1 MMWETL
7 GTVRDLGRLQDI
19 ASVLIR
25 WGFGDVVK
33 RMGMAGVLEKAGRLL
48 HWQAVEEGRLRMDV
62 PTRLRCTLQ
71 DLGPTFVKLGQVLAT
86 RVDLLPPAWI
96 DELGKLQNAVPAL
109 P

>member
-48 HWQAVEEGRLRMDV
+48 HW
-62 PTRLRCTLQ
+62 
-71 DLGPTFVKLGQVLAT
+71 
-86 RVDLLPPAWI
+86 
-96 DELGKLQNAVPAL
+96 
-109 P
+109 

>member
-1 MMWETL
+1 
-7 GTVRDLGRLQDI
+7 
-19 ASVLIR
+19 
-25 WGFGDVVK
+25 
-33 RMGMAGVLEKAGRLL
+33 
-48 HWQAVEEGRLRMDV
+48 MDV

-109 P
+109 RWDAGFPSCARIWVPNPKPYCARGT

>member
-48 HWQAVEEGRLRMDV
+48 HWQAADRRDGENLRAEW
-62 PTRLRCTLQ
+62 
-71 DLGPTFVKLGQVLAT
+71 K
-86 RVDLLPPAWI
+86 
-96 DELGKLQNAVPAL
+96 NAHR
-109 P
+109 

>member
-48 HWQAVEEGRLRMDV
+48 HWRLDCQGGDRHR
-62 PTRLRCTLQ
+62 RLFRL
-71 DLGPTFVKLGQVLAT
+71 V
-86 RVDLLPPAWI
+86 
-96 DELGKLQNAVPAL
+96 
-109 P
+109 